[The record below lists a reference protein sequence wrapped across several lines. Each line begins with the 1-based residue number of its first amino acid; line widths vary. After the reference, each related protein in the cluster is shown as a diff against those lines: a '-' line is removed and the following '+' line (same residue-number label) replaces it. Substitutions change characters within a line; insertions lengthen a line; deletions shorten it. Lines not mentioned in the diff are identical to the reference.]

1 MSQRIFDICVKGEM
15 SPALRESFEDVDV
28 TIDRG
33 FTRLRLVAHDTTMLH
48 GLLDRLESFGLELLD
63 IHSADAPQPTAPPL
77 LS

>member
-15 SPALRESFEDVDV
+15 SPALREAFEDVDV

-63 IHSADAPQPTAPPL
+63 IHSVDPQPTAPPL